1 MKAFYSD
8 MATHC
13 LKFYARHRDPKFR
26 SDVDKK
32 NWYACENALKGFDE
46 NDRAMLIEVYASG
59 DFMNDNVS
67 ETARR
72 FEVSP
77 NTLWSKVHELER
89 KVAKRRGLI

>member
-8 MATHC
+8 MAEHC

-26 SDVDKK
+26 SDADKK

-46 NDRAMLIEVYASG
+46 TDRAMLIEVYAAG
-59 DFMNDNVS
+59 DIMHDTV
-67 ETARR
+67 EATAKR
-72 FEVSP
+72 FKVSP
-77 NTLWSKVHELER
+77 DTMWGKIHELER